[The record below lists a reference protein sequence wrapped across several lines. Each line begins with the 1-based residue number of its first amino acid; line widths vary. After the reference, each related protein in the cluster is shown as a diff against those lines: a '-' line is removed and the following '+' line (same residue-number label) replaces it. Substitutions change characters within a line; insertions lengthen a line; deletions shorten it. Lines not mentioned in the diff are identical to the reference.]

1 MSSIAY
7 QLCLDPSWQL
17 EQQHKDA
24 KGCVIIAQKDNGWH
38 ESGFSADQ
46 LQSAVA
52 SIDRTADTFASQN
65 SFFYP
70 VRRTNNVQQLR
81 SLFVDL
87 DCYRNALTPE
97 QALWQLEQDFF
108 GSILPLPNL
117 VVMTGRGLALTWYLK
132 PAPADALPLWQF
144 AEDWICKQL
153 EHLGA
158 DSAATDAARVLR
170 LTGTVNTKNGVVVQA
185 MQCHVGRLDLK
196 DWKRN
201 WLPAKQ
207 PKTRTGKRTG
217 TVNPLLT
224 VYSLHYQRMQD
235 IQALV
240 LLRSGHCDG
249 QRELIL
255 FLYRYYGLLFYKDT
269 KSALDAVLTLNE
281 QFTCPLPWRE
291 VVRDTRSAER
301 VLERG
306 RRYNYTNRKLID
318 LLDIT
323 PEEQRQL
330 KTIIGTKEKYRR
342 NNEKREKARRNA
354 GVTTRKEIIDQQ
366 KQLTRERI
374 TAIRELLE
382 QQPGI
387 TQAEIAIQ
395 LGVGQ
400 QYISRLMKQ
409 I

>member
-1 MSSIAY
+1 MSIAY

-17 EQQHKDA
+17 EQQHKGA
-24 KGCVIIAQKDNGWH
+24 KGCVIIAQKDHGWH
-38 ESGFSADQ
+38 EAGFPADQ

-52 SIDRTADTFASQN
+52 GIDRNADTFASQN

-70 VRRTNNVQQLR
+70 VRRTNNIQQLR
-81 SLFVDL
+81 SLYVDI

-108 GSILPLPNL
+108 GSILPLPNFI
-117 VVMTGRGLALTWYLK
+117 VMTGRGLALTWYLK

-153 EHLGA
+153 QYLGA

-170 LTGTVNTKNGVVVQA
+170 LTGTVNTKNGAVVQA
-185 MQCHVGRLDLK
+185 MQCHTARLDLK

-201 WLPAKQ
+201 WLPVKQ
-207 PKTRTGKRTG
+207 PKTRGGKRGG
-217 TVNPLLT
+217 TVNHLLT

-240 LLRSGHCDG
+240 LLRNGHCDG

-269 KSALDAVLTLNE
+269 KSAIDAVLTLNE
-281 QFTCPLPWRE
+281 QFACPLPWRE
-291 VVRDTRSAER
+291 AVRDTRSAER

-306 RRYNYTNRKLID
+306 RQYNYTNRKLIN

-330 KTIIGTKEKYRR
+330 KTIIGTAEKYRR
-342 NNEKREKARRNA
+342 NNEKREKARRAA
-354 GVTTRKEIIDQQ
+354 GKTDRQEYLSIQQ
-366 KQLTRERI
+366 KTTQGRI
-374 TAIRELLE
+374 ATIRELLE
-382 QQPGI
+382 RKPNMTQRELAGAMGI
-387 TQAEIAIQ
+387 SQS
-395 LGVGQ
+395 LVC
-400 QYISRLMKQ
+400 RLMRS
-409 I
+409 